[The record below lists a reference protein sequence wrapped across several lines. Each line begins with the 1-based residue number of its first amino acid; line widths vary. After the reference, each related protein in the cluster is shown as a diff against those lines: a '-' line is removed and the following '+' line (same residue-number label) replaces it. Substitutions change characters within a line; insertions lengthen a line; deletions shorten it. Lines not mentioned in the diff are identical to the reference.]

1 MKSSMTPRD
10 TQRDDYRTCEIPSD
24 LKKSNYKQMKGIVL
38 HRQLD
43 SKIKLSDLSKPDL
56 KSGEALIR
64 IKAAA
69 LNHRDEWCR
78 QGLYPNLRDGV
89 VLGSDG
95 AGIVEEVHDKD
106 HTFWLG
112 KEIIINPGMNWGQN
126 QKAQSKEFKILGMP
140 ENGTFAE
147 YLAIPVDRLHEKP
160 KHLNWEEAAALPLA
174 GVTAFRALI
183 YQGNVQE
190 GDQVLVTGIGGGVAQ
205 FAAQFA
211 KAKGA
216 ILSVSSSRV
225 AKLAK
230 AKENGAD
237 FLFNYTD
244 PTWTENALE
253 GPGGFDIIIDGA
265 AGDTLSQLISVCR
278 PGGKIVFYGAT
289 MGNPGKIEARKVF
302 WNQLKIIGST
312 LGSDQDFLDML
323 ALVNKKEIR
332 PVIDQVY
339 SLDDAEEAFDRMKA
353 GDQLGKIVLIP

>member
-1 MKSSMTPRD
+1 
-10 TQRDDYRTCEIPSD
+10 
-24 LKKSNYKQMKGIVL
+24 MKGIVL
-38 HRQLD
+38 DRQLD
-43 SKIKLSDLSKPDL
+43 SKIKLIEVSKPVL

-78 QGLYPNLRDGV
+78 QGLYPNLSDGV
-89 VLGSDG
+89 ILGSDG
-95 AGIVEEVHDKD
+95 AGIVEEVYDSAHVS
-106 HTFWLG
+106 WLG
-112 KEIIINPGMNWGQN
+112 KEVILNPGMNWGQN
-126 QKAQSKEFKILGMP
+126 QKVQSKEFKILGMP

-147 YLAIPVDRLHEKP
+147 FLAIPFDRLHEKP
-160 KHLNWEEAAALPLA
+160 AHLNWEEAAALPLA

-183 YQGNVQE
+183 YHGDVQA
-190 GDQVLVTGIGGGVAQ
+190 GDQVLVTGIGGGVSQ

-225 AKLAK
+225 AKLDK
-230 AKENGAD
+230 ADKDGAD
-237 FLFNYTD
+237 FLFNYTESS
-244 PTWTENALE
+244 WTEKALE
-253 GPGGFDIIIDGA
+253 ATGGFDVIIDGA
-265 AGDTLSQLISVCR
+265 SGDALNQLISICR

-323 ALVNKKEIR
+323 ALVKEKEIK
-332 PVIDQVY
+332 PVIDQVFN
-339 SLDDAEEAFDRMKA
+339 LADAEKAFDRMKA
-353 GDQLGKIVLIP
+353 GDQLGKIILIP